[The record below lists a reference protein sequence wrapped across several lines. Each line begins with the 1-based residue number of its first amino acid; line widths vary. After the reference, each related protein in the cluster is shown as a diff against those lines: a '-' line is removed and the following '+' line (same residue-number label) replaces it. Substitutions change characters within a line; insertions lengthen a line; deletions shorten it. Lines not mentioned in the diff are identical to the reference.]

1 MNIIHLLWST
11 SFLCSST
18 LLELILV
25 LLLWSYSRVKHLY
38 NFLYTIRNKSWV
50 PASTVHCALSVGHQC
65 PTVWGMEDDA
75 PVPSYGLHGN
85 VSEKADTLLPV
96 FAPWGTL
103 MGRKKIVINLVTVQV
118 YIFHSFIGTY
128 FPFVIQYRTIK
139 Y

>member
-1 MNIIHLLWST
+1 MLFS
-11 SFLCSST
+11 SF
-18 LLELILV
+18 V
-25 LLLWSYSRVKHLY
+25 QHVR
-38 NFLYTIRNKSWV
+38 
-50 PASTVHCALSVGHQC
+50 
-65 PTVWGMEDDA
+65 MEDDA

>member
-1 MNIIHLLWST
+1 MNIIHLLWSI

-25 LLLWSYSRVKHLY
+25 LLPWSYSRVKHLY

-75 PVPSYGLHGN
+75 PVPGYGLHGN

-103 MGRKKIVINLVTVQV
+103 MGRKKIVINLVTLYKCTFSIVLLV
-118 YIFHSFIGTY
+118 HISLL
-128 FPFVIQYRTIK
+128 
-139 Y
+139 